1 MFVVF
6 FGIGLGP
13 IPWLIVAE
21 MFEGSYLEP
30 AQSLA
35 CQLNWIANFVVG
47 LAFPFVSAALGP
59 WAFMPFAAVLVCV
72 FFFALIFLPETLGR
86 TPEEIK
92 QLVNG
97 PTLDYVQ
104 ISVVG
109 NAGEQA
115 AHGRF
120 SYEL

>member
-1 MFVVF
+1 MAFVAF

-35 CQLNWIANFVVG
+35 CQLNWVANFVVG
-47 LAFPFVSAALGP
+47 LAFPFMREALGA
-59 WAFMPFAAVLVCV
+59 WAFVPFACVLVGV
-72 FFFALIFLPETLGR
+72 LAFSLLFLPETLGR
-86 TPEEIK
+86 TPQEIK

-97 PTLDYVQ
+97 PILDYVQ
-104 ISVVG
+104 IG
-109 NAGEQA
+109 GLDRGA
-115 AHGRF
+115 
-120 SYEL
+120 